1 MPTTEKPAPSPAT
14 RRYLRWIACGLLLA
28 GGTLPGVALAAMDCS
43 VSSTGLGFGEYD
55 PLATADDDSTSNIA
69 VTCTRVIFVDPFRI
83 DYTLS
88 LSRGSSGNY
97 AQRRMNAGTAR
108 LNYNLY
114 RNAARSQ
121 IWGDGSNSTGTVA
134 GTANFNWFQ
143 TSQTNNHTVYGRA
156 PAQQNAVPG
165 SYSDAVVLTI
175 AF

>member
-1 MPTTEKPAPSPAT
+1 
-14 RRYLRWIACGLLLA
+14 
-28 GGTLPGVALAAMDCS
+28 MDCS
-43 VSSTGLGFGEYD
+43 VSSAGLGFGEYD
-55 PLATADDDSTSNIA
+55 PLDTNADDTTSNIA

-121 IWGDGSNSTGTVA
+121 IWGDGSSSTSTVA

-143 TSQTNNHTVYGRA
+143 TSQTNNHTAYGRA
-156 PAQQNAVPG
+156 PALQNVGPG
-165 SYSDAVVLTI
+165 TYADTIVLTI
-175 AF
+175 VF